1 MARGYSQSRSEGR
14 VGLSESGNFTV
25 PSEARVRA
33 SALQRQAEEKERAI
47 ADKKN
52 KPKSPRVEPMP
63 IYKEGKLIE
72 RLDSRGKPS
81 GVFDKYY
88 SHKEYANVGQIPDS
102 IQIATA
108 FKDGYPRLMRALFG
122 EPRWKFN
129 SGGYN
134 TGFDQ
139 PPTASG
145 PLREIYEKVYKEGSM
160 YVDEQDGK
168 NISMTFSKGRAKY
181 ELIANYVPVPLWSG
195 EKNFGIRYGL
205 RRLK

>member
-1 MARGYSQSRSEGR
+1 MARGTLKSDGR
-14 VGLSESGNFTV
+14 VGLSESGDFTV

-33 SALQRQAEEKERAI
+33 YALQRQAEEKARAE

-63 IYKEGKLIE
+63 IYKEGKLTE
-72 RLDSRGKPS
+72 RLDSRGNPS
-81 GVFDKYY
+81 GVYDKDYPV
-88 SHKEYANVGQIPDS
+88 KAYANVGQIPES
-102 IQIATA
+102 IMVSAA
-108 FKDGYPRLMRALFG
+108 FQNDYPRRMRSLFG

-134 TGFDQ
+134 VGLDQ
-139 PPTASG
+139 PPTNSG

-168 NISMTFSKGRAKY
+168 NISMTFSKGGAKY
-181 ELIANYVPVPLWSG
+181 ELIANYVPAPNWNR
-195 EKNFGIRYGL
+195 ERNFAITYGL